1 MNLPTPPPET
11 DGPEFDLAAFCADPL
26 IRGAASAKIMILRGP
41 IYAEDATWVSLLRY
55 RGEVV
60 RFLAEVGARLV
71 LNEHDGY
78 AFADQAPEGEPGAEW
93 PKLFYRDRFSFDVT
107 CVLLVL
113 REWLLKRESIPSDEH
128 TPLIEDDLVVE
139 LRRFSKKTNANAE
152 KEDARWR
159 TAINRAKDY
168 GLLKKIP
175 GDERSY
181 VVRPIV
187 RAKLSLEILHELK
200 TTLER
205 HATGGQSG
213 EESPA
218 ASNDESTAPDETRES
233 DPASNNQETTQ
244 P

>member
-1 MNLPTPPPET
+1 MSLIVPDSSTQA
-11 DGPEFDLAAFCADPL
+11 DFDIASFCADPL
-26 IRGAASAKIMILRGP
+26 VRGSASAKIMILRGP
-41 IYAEDATWVSLLRY
+41 IYADDAAWPGLLRY
-55 RGEVV
+55 QEQVV

-71 LNEHDGY
+71 INENDGY
-78 AFADQAPEGEPGAEW
+78 AFADQAPEGEPGADW

-113 REWLLKRESIPSDEH
+113 REWILKRESIPSDEH
-128 TPLIEDDLVVE
+128 TPLAEDDLVVE
-139 LRRFSKKTNANAE
+139 LRRFSKKNNANAE

-159 TAINRAKDY
+159 TAINRAKEY

-200 TTLER
+200 ATLER
-205 HATGGQSG
+205 SV
-213 EESPA
+213 
-218 ASNDESTAPDETRES
+218 TAP
-233 DPASNNQETTQ
+233 ETTSDSVSASSSGADTAQ
-244 P
+244 TPSAEIPDSSNS

>member
-1 MNLPTPPPET
+1 MNLPVLPPDT
-11 DGPEFDLAAFCADPL
+11 DGPEFDVAAFCADPL
-26 IRGAASAKIMILRGP
+26 VRGSASAKIMILRGP
-41 IYAEDATWVSLLRY
+41 IYAEDAAWAGLLRY

-93 PKLFYRDRFSFDVT
+93 PKLFYRDRFTFDVT

-128 TPLIEDDLVVE
+128 TPLVEDDLVAE
-139 LRRFSKKTNANAE
+139 LRRFSKKSNANAE

-168 GLLKKIP
+168 GLLKKIA

-187 RAKLSLEILHELK
+187 RAKLSLEILQELK
-200 TTLER
+200 ATLER
-205 HATGGQSG
+205 HVGG
-213 EESPA
+213 SPA
-218 ASNDESTAPDETRES
+218 SEDAQSSTGTDENPQATAETAE
-233 DPASNNQETTQ
+233 AAAHQ
-244 P
+244 